1 MIMIFN
7 MLKNKATV
15 DTIGHGTVSPEQR
28 DRNRYERETLLKIGL
43 TPGYWTCSSTRK
55 INSEKRL
62 SQERFSTNYKT
73 REAFEKD
80 RITIADYILDGKY
93 APADLVQKVVETVKE
108 LDLQFGE

>member
-1 MIMIFN
+1 

-43 TPGYWTCSSTRK
+43 IPGFYDCGTSEK
-55 INSEKRL
+55 VKPEKRL
-62 SQERFSTNYKT
+62 SPERFSTNYKT
-73 REAFEKD
+73 REEFEND
-80 RITIADYILDGKY
+80 RIVIADYILEGKY
-93 APADLVQKVVETVKE
+93 APEDLVQKVAETVKE